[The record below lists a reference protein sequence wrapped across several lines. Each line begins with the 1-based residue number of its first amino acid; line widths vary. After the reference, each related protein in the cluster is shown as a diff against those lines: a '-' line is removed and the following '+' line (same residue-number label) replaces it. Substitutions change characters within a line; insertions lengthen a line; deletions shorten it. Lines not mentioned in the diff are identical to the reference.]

1 MHKAKKT
8 KQLAQ
13 AVARLESGQP
23 FNSASFFVKAL
34 AITQPV
40 IAPASIKENA
50 KPTNLTKEA
59 LPAKEDTIEAGGMAK
74 STFVG
79 LFSSNRKLI
88 DENKLTKF
96 AIELET
102 LKLWADDLIDIRTKL
117 GYCLVG
123 YIAGKFLGLQAI
135 RALSKSWGASFQQH
149 GSGWLIF
156 RFTRDDDMQRI
167 LANGLYFVYGHP
179 LLKTMPDCFEF
190 KEDDI
195 SLTMVWATLLSLLLE
210 CWHPSPL
217 GKIGSRLGML
227 IAMDSLTMKMERV
240 LYALILVEVDASKP
254 LVNQVDF
261 MLPNG
266 VMRKQQVV
274 YEFTPKFRTDYNR
287 FGHLNGSCQGTQP
300 PTAGATMPSVS
311 ATIIVSTN
319 LEKGQPAEWTVVK
332 RRHQKHHQKNQHLNC
347 PMANKDDHS
356 GGLGYLSACFG
367 QEINFLKSSV
377 SFSHNT
383 PWEVRS
389 QLAADLHIRV
399 ENRMELYLSLPLKVA
414 RSKKDI
420 FVTIKDRIWG
430 KISGW
435 NEKFL
440 SQAGKEILIMS
451 VRQAIASY
459 AMGCFWLPTTLLSE
473 IQGLIA

>member
-50 KPTNLTKEA
+50 KPTNLTKGFISELESSLSFDAKVGHAPNSPRPKKA
-59 LPAKEDTIEAGGMAK
+59 LPAKEDTTEAGGMAK

-149 GSGWLIF
+149 DSGWLIF
-156 RFTRDDDMQRI
+156 RFTRDADMQRI

-210 CWHPSPL
+210 CWHPSTL

-274 YEFTPKFRTDYNR
+274 YEFTPKFCTDYNR

-300 PTAGATMPSVS
+300 PTTGATMPSVP
-311 ATIIVSTN
+311 ATTIVSTD

-347 PMANKDDHS
+347 PMANKD
-356 GGLGYLSACFG
+356 
-367 QEINFLKSSV
+367 V
-377 SFSHNT
+377 
-383 PWEVRS
+383 
-389 QLAADLHIRV
+389 
-399 ENRMELYLSLPLKVA
+399 
-414 RSKKDI
+414 
-420 FVTIKDRIWG
+420 
-430 KISGW
+430 
-435 NEKFL
+435 
-440 SQAGKEILIMS
+440 
-451 VRQAIASY
+451 
-459 AMGCFWLPTTLLSE
+459 
-473 IQGLIA
+473 